1 MTTGNFRTK
10 KQMPYCPGCGHQT
23 ATNNIVKALEKMGL
37 SPLDVVIVSDI
48 GCNSILDPLLTC
60 HTIHGLHGRAS
71 ALAMGVSMGL
81 GMSDKKVIAIQGDGG
96 ATIGL
101 QHLLEASR
109 QNIAL
114 TLIIHNNMVYGM
126 TGGQIS
132 GLSSSEFKS
141 VKLPE
146 ESEIPPYD
154 ICKLTYQAGASYSSR
169 IIAHGD
175 FSDKLVEAFET
186 KGFSVVE
193 IVGLCPAYGI
203 KKIKELNKIPFKEKT
218 LKNTRAQLKVQKLN
232 PDKSTSLFDSMP
244 HVTAKTRDESN
255 LPVSLGDK
263 QTQIKIIIAG
273 SAGEGIQSAAE
284 LLAFAAM
291 KSGLKS
297 TKKGEYPITVGTG
310 FSVAEVI
317 LSTEEINYTG
327 IESPDV
333 LIITSNDGLEKT
345 KANIS
350 DNTYL
355 ITDDS
360 LDISGCLTG
369 KEAIAKNFR
378 KISGRKG
385 AALTA
390 IAFWLQ
396 QSKLFP
402 LETLKAVAKTSK
414 HADKIMPAL
423 ENVLL

>member
-1 MTTGNFRTK
+1 MTPESLRTEK
-10 KQMPYCPGCGHQT
+10 KMPYCPGCGHQI

-48 GCNSILDPLLTC
+48 GCSSILDPLVTC

-81 GMSDKKVIAIQGDGG
+81 GTPDKKVIAIQGDGG

-109 QNIAL
+109 QNIDM
-114 TLIIHNNMVYGM
+114 TLIIQNNMVYGM

-154 ICKLTYQAGASYSSR
+154 ICNLTYQAGASYSSR

-232 PDKSTSLFDSMP
+232 PDKSTSLFDSIP
-244 HVTAKTRDESN
+244 HVTAKTLDESN
-255 LPVSLGDK
+255 LPVSLGGK
-263 QTQIKIIIAG
+263 QTQMKIIIAAINITTG
-273 SAGEGIQSAAE
+273 TLVII
-284 LLAFAAM
+284 
-291 KSGLKS
+291 GLIY
-297 TKKGEYPITVGTG
+297 G
-310 FSVAEVI
+310 
-317 LSTEEINYTG
+317 
-327 IESPDV
+327 
-333 LIITSNDGLEKT
+333 
-345 KANIS
+345 
-350 DNTYL
+350 
-355 ITDDS
+355 
-360 LDISGCLTG
+360 
-369 KEAIAKNFR
+369 NF
-378 KISGRKG
+378 I
-385 AALTA
+385 
-390 IAFWLQ
+390 F
-396 QSKLFP
+396 LF
-402 LETLKAVAKTSK
+402 
-414 HADKIMPAL
+414 I
-423 ENVLL
+423 